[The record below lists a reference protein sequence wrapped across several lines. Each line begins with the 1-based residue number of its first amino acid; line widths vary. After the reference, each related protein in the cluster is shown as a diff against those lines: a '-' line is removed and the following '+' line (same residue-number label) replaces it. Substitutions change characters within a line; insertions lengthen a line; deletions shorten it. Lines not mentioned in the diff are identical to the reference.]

1 MTAHCPRVLGDA
13 RHPANVGDRKRLVEL
28 KARYEDLARARTI
41 VAAGERV
48 GTFRQVDTY
57 FALGE
62 RRLKLRMVEGRQDAL
77 LIYYERR
84 DDVGLKE
91 SEVLLYTL
99 PDAETVKEMLTRV
112 LGVQVIVRKRREIY
126 RLEGVQ
132 VHLDEVDGLGR
143 FVEFELAAEDTPDG
157 IEIGRATLA
166 AMRERFGIPDEDL
179 VASSYSDL
187 LAD

>member
-1 MTAHCPRVLGDA
+1 M
-13 RHPANVGDRKRLVEL
+13 DRKRLVEL
-28 KARYEDLARARTI
+28 KARYEDLDRARTI

-62 RRLKLRMVEGRQDAL
+62 RRLKLRAIEGQRDAV

-91 SEVLLYTL
+91 SEVLLCAL
-99 PDAETVKEMLTRV
+99 PEPEAMKEMLTRV
-112 LGVQVIVRKRREIY
+112 LGIQVVVRKRREIY
-126 RLEGVQ
+126 RHESVQ
-132 VHLDEVDGLGR
+132 VHLDEVEGLGR
-143 FVEFELAAEDTPDG
+143 FLEFELAVEDSPPG
-157 IEIGRATLA
+157 IEAGRAKLA
-166 AMRERFGIPDEDL
+166 AMRGKFAIPDEDL

-187 LAD
+187 LAE